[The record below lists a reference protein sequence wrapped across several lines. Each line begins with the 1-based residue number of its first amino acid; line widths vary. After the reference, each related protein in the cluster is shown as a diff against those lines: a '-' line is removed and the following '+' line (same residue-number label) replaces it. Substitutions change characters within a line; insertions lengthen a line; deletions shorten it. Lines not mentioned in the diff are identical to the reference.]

1 MMSLPATPR
10 RPILLTLGFMLLWGL
25 GVTWMAPWVIRGAH
39 SGAIPFLG
47 RLIPGRATKPIEGY
61 LVAWEPLARASIVV
75 AWTTA
80 LIVLGAVL
88 IRRHARQRLAEPNRA
103 DPPPVTSSQFLLVAV
118 WFGIVT
124 GLGEAWYY
132 VGRVFYR
139 HLELPNVFGISQH
152 AVWMSPLANLIAFA
166 VLGVVL
172 ILIWARLPSKYP
184 PRAWVGAL
192 VGTCLFS
199 WTMATGR
206 VHWAAAAVLTLG
218 ITAQLVR
225 ALSPGAGEVAALAR
239 RSLPW
244 LVALIVGMGMTV
256 PVLESLRERR
266 QLAVADAAPLAAD
279 APNII
284 FIILDTE
291 RAASTSLH
299 GATRPTTPFLEELA
313 RRGVWFDRAITPNS
327 WTLPT
332 HAAMFTG
339 RHTNTL
345 GVGWEIPLDDTYPVI
360 AEVLSARGYATAGFV
375 ANTKFLSDLFG
386 LGRGFGVWKDQPIM
400 AGVVVTHSWLARSI
414 IGPVRHRLGN
424 HQMLQRKTADAVNE
438 EFVAWLDGR
447 EPRPFF
453 AFLNYFDA
461 HEPYLPPEPW
471 NLRFSETQP
480 LYWSEPD
487 KKNEDYTAAEIAEL
501 ATAYES
507 SIAYLDNRI
516 QLLFEALAA
525 RGLLDSTLVV
535 ITSDHG
541 EGMGENGQLTHGFD
555 MTLPTTH
562 VPLVLVYPGVLPA
575 GRKVTTPVEVRHL
588 AATIL
593 GFAGG
598 PDSAIP
604 GESLERFWAGS
615 ADSAISGATY
625 STDGFFASVVTD
637 SMQFLK
643 HKEGAERLYNHRRD
657 PLGLNN
663 LRDDPAYREVAE
675 ALHEQLRTW
684 MATQR

>member
-1 MMSLPATPR
+1 MPEPATTR
-10 RPILLTLGFMLLWGL
+10 RPILLTLGFMLLWGG
-25 GVTWMAPWVIRGAH
+25 GVTWAAPWVIRGAH
-39 SGAIPFLG
+39 SGAIPVLG
-47 RLIPGRATKPIEGY
+47 RLIPGRATQPVAGY
-61 LVAWEPLARASIVV
+61 LEAWAPVARASIVLV
-75 AWTTA
+75 WTA
-80 LIVLGAVL
+80 AVLVLAAVL
-88 IRRHARQRLAEPNRA
+88 IRRHARARQAAPDRPDPAPLAA
-103 DPPPVTSSQFLLVAV
+103 QQFLLVAA
-118 WFGIVT
+118 WAGLIT
-124 GLGEAWYY
+124 GLGEAWYQ

-139 HLELPNVFGISQH
+139 GLELPNVFGISQH
-152 AVWMSPLANLIAFA
+152 AVWMAPLANLVALTLLGLLLLA
-166 VLGVVL
+166 V
-172 ILIWARLPSKYP
+172 WSRLPGRFP
-184 PRAWVGAL
+184 PGVWVGAL
-192 VGTCLFS
+192 AATGLFS

-206 VHWAAAAVLTLG
+206 VHWAAAAVLCLG
-218 ITAQLVR
+218 VTAQLVR

-239 RSLPW
+239 STMPW
-244 LVALIVGMGMTV
+244 LLALVAGMGAIV
-256 PVLESLRERR
+256 PVLESRQERR
-266 QLAVADAAPLAAD
+266 QVAEASGAQPAAD
-279 APNII
+279 APNIL
-284 FIILDTE
+284 FLMLDTE

-299 GATRPTTPFLEELA
+299 GAARPTTPFLEELA

-345 GVGWEIPLDDTYPVI
+345 GVGWAIPLDDTYPVI
-360 AEVLSARGYATAGFV
+360 AEVLTARGYATAGFV
-375 ANTKFLSDLFG
+375 ANTKYLSDLFG
-386 LGRGFGVWKDQPIM
+386 LGRGFGVWKDQPIVP
-400 AGVVVTHSWLARSI
+400 GTVVIHSWLARSVV
-414 IGPVRHRLGN
+414 GPVRHWFGN
-424 HQMLQRKTADAVNE
+424 HQMLRRKTADGVNE
-438 EFVAWLDGR
+438 EFLAWLDRR
-447 EPRPFF
+447 EARPFF

-507 SIAYLDNRI
+507 SIAYLDNRLE
-516 QLLFEALAA
+516 LLFDALEE
-525 RGLLDSTLVV
+525 RDLLRNTLVIV
-535 ITSDHG
+535 TSDHG
-541 EGMGENGQLTHGFD
+541 EAMGENGQLTHGFD

-598 PDSAIP
+598 PDPAIP
-604 GESLERFWAGS
+604 GASLEQYWTAPP
-615 ADSAISGATY
+615 DSTISGATY
-625 STDGFFASVVTD
+625 STDGLFASIVTD
-637 SMQFLK
+637 SMQFVK
-643 HKEGAERLYNHRRD
+643 HREGAERLFNHRTD
-657 PLGLNN
+657 PLGLRN

-675 ALHEQLRTW
+675 ALHEQLRAW